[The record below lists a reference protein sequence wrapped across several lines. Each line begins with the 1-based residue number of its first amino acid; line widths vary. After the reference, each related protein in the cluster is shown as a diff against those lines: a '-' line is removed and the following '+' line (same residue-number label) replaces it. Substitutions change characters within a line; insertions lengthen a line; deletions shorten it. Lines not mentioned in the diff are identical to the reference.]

1 MVADDDA
8 TIWLAGRTDPD
19 AFAELFERHARTVF
33 VFCAQRCGDL
43 ALADDLTSAVFL
55 EAWRRRR
62 SVELTGRSALPWLLG
77 TANNVVRNA
86 NRSLRRHR
94 RALARLAEL
103 DLESDFSEETVERLD
118 AQREFADAL
127 RAIEALPTGEREVAT
142 LVLWGG
148 ASYEDA
154 AEALGVPIGTV
165 RSRVSRARA
174 ALGRSLRHAE
184 EDADG

>member
-1 MVADDDA
+1 MSGRDDA
-8 TIWLAGRTDPD
+8 ALWRAGRTDPD

-33 VFCAQRCGDL
+33 VYCARHCGDL
-43 ALADDLTSAVFL
+43 TLADDLTSAVFL
-55 EAWRRRR
+55 EAWRKRRA
-62 SVELTGRSALPWLLG
+62 VELTGASALPWLLG

-94 RALARLAEL
+94 RALARLPRI
-103 DLESDFSEETVERLD
+103 DLESDFSPETVDRVD
-118 AQREFADAL
+118 AQRELEAAL
-127 RAIEALPTGEREVAT
+127 RAIDALGAGEREVAT

-154 AEALGVPIGTV
+154 AQTLGVPIGTV

-174 ALGRSLRHAE
+174 ELGRALRPG
-184 EDADG
+184 EDADV